1 MKSNFPY
8 LNRVRINFLI
18 YCLVTE
24 LMLSSY
30 SCLVGVA
37 KSGEI
42 KWV

>member
-8 LNRVRINFLI
+8 LNRMRINFLM

-24 LMLSSY
+24 LMLAY

-37 KSGEI
+37 KSWEI
-42 KWV
+42 KCA